1 MQEKELASV
10 IEPILAEHGLELDG
24 LHVTPIGR
32 RSVLRV
38 TVDGD
43 GPEGQGPLLD
53 DIAEASSAISI
64 ALDASTAVGSNPY
77 TLEVSS
83 RGVSAPLTSEKHFR
97 RNTGRLVKAWLTGGD
112 VITGRIA
119 EVAEGK
125 VTLEL
130 ESGTKVL
137 ALDDLTKAVVQVE
150 LNRLP
155 KDDGREA

>member
-1 MQEKELASV
+1 MQEKELAAV

-24 LHVTPIGR
+24 LQVTPIGR

-43 GPEGQGPLLD
+43 GPEGHGPLLD
-53 DIAEASSAISI
+53 DIAEASSAVSA
-64 ALDASTAVGSNPY
+64 ALDGSTAVGSNPY

-97 RNTGRLVKAWLTGGD
+97 RNTGRLVKVWLTGGD
-112 VITGRIA
+112 VVTGRINA
-119 EVAEGK
+119 VADGA
-125 VTLEL
+125 VTLGL
-130 ESGTKVL
+130 DSGERVL
-137 ALDDLTKAVVQVE
+137 TIDDLAKAVVQVE

-155 KDDGREA
+155 ADNGEDA

>member
-1 MQEKELASV
+1 MQEKELAAV

-24 LHVTPIGR
+24 LQVTPIGR

-43 GPEGQGPLLD
+43 GPEGHGPLLD
-53 DIAEASSAISI
+53 DIAEASSAVSA
-64 ALDASTAVGSNPY
+64 ALDGSTAVGSNPY

-97 RNTGRLVKAWLTGGD
+97 RNTGRLVKVWLTGGD
-112 VITGRIA
+112 VVTGRINA
-119 EVAEGK
+119 VADGA
-125 VTLEL
+125 VTLGL
-130 ESGTKVL
+130 DSGERVL
-137 ALDDLTKAVVQVE
+137 AIDDLAKAVVQVE

-155 KDDGREA
+155 ADNGEDA